1 MNVLLAESIADGK
14 KATTEKIGAVN
25 ALLFVGGDAECG
37 LKSKQPKK
45 KRRNAENNRGKS
57 GKISR
62 FKAFLRV

>member
-25 ALLFVGGDAECG
+25 ALLFVGDDAEYG

-45 KRRNAENNRGKS
+45 SAETPKTTGEKVA
-57 GKISR
+57 K
-62 FKAFLRV
+62 